1 MRSFAACGLFSF
13 LLGCAASP
21 YWYPDDSQHGTVRQV
36 SVIGHDALQVI
47 RPLQPGTKRLGLWA
61 QAEGI
66 ILISDSLN
74 EQERACI
81 ESHERRHA
89 AGWNHA
95 DGALYKANCGD
106 DQ

>member
-1 MRSFAACGLFSF
+1 MQFFVGFGLSVF
-13 LLGCAASP
+13 LSGCAVSP
-21 YWYPDDSQHGTVRQV
+21 YWYPDDSQRGTVKQV
-36 SVIGHDALQVI
+36 SFISHEALQVI
-47 RPLQPGTKRLGLWA
+47 RPLQPGTMRLGLWA

-89 AGWNHA
+89 AGWNHE
-95 DGALYKANCGD
+95 DRALYRADCGK
-106 DQ
+106 